1 MSLSDLRHHYTTER
15 SVDERLRLLEMA
27 ATHLPAPE
35 FLWYPVAQD
44 ALASDAIVLRRAA
57 LRLMAFAPRSWDL
70 VLVTALTTADAE
82 LQRVAIAALAT
93 QARAVPALVE
103 AFFTLGD
110 LPGWLPE
117 SREVWLHARAM
128 LTPADAIGP
137 SAAEAAALKTQLSEA
152 LSVSQQL
159 QQGLAAAEAERQ
171 HLQGQLTVLNA
182 HLASLKASGGELE
195 AALES
200 ERRGAKDIALRLE
213 RAIAAHDAEIAGY
226 ERERGDLEAM
236 RRRHKSLMV
245 GSVAMVALL
254 VLIGGPVTWT
264 LGSQLGAPAQV
275 AMAAPPPAQDALKD
289 AEEIGYRNALAGLA
303 EHAGKLANDGH
314 AYPAVGAWQAYSRL
328 ALTPTEAQLGVKQS
342 EALLARFQKGDP
354 AKDFQAGMPR
364 VRTLSAVASPK
375 PRAAAKAP
383 QAIRAPRQ
391 TAATPRRQRTLQ
403 PAPSLKVSPPVLPTP
418 AAPAIPEDVRA
429 KF

>member
-15 SVDERLRLLEMA
+15 SVEERLRLLEMA

-44 ALASDAIVLRRAA
+44 ALASDAIALRRAA

-82 LQRVAIAALAT
+82 LQRIAIAALAT

-117 SREVWLHARAM
+117 SREVWLQARAM
-128 LTPADAIGP
+128 LTPVDPAAP
-137 SAAEAAALKTQLSEA
+137 AAEAAALKAQLTEA
-152 LSVSQQL
+152 LTAREQL

-195 AALES
+195 SALEA
-200 ERRGAKDIALRLE
+200 ERRGAKDIATRLE

-245 GSVAMVALL
+245 GSVALVALL
-254 VLIGGPVTWT
+254 VLVGGPVTWT

-275 AMAAPPPAQDALKD
+275 AMAAPPPADAALKD

-328 ALTPTEAQLGVKQS
+328 ALTPTEAQLGVRQS

-354 AKDFQAGMPR
+354 AKDFQSGMPR
-364 VRTLSAVASPK
+364 VRTLSAVASPR
-375 PRAAAKAP
+375 PRIAAKAP

-391 TAATPRRQRTLQ
+391 TAPAAPRHRAVH
-403 PAPSLKVSPPVLPTP
+403 APSLKVSPPALPT